1 MSKAIGTV
9 AGKLWAYLDENE
21 SASPSRIAK
30 EIGVS
35 INELQ
40 RAIGWLAREEKIAIE
55 VDGRIE
61 ILSLKK

>member
-1 MSKAIGTV
+1 MSKIIGQV

-30 EIGVS
+30 EIDVS
-35 INELQ
+35 ISELH

-55 VDGRIE
+55 VDGRVE
-61 ILSLKK
+61 MLSLK